1 MWKTSTLS
9 DQVYEHLLR
18 NISSGALP
26 GGSPLRELELV
37 DQLRVSR
44 TPIRE
49 ALARLAEYGL
59 VEMRPNRTS
68 FVRCL
73 RRQEIVNAYEV
84 REALE
89 GLAVKRAC
97 GKLTVADFAHL
108 EGLAPRGL
116 DVASPGHEIA
126 CYQLDLEL
134 HRLIA
139 TRSGNPILA
148 QEIRKLHDLLH
159 LTHRT
164 VVDRKEQVDVELRE
178 HLQILAALKAQDL
191 RASRQALLKHLRTGC
206 AFLVRCAFHGP
217 AGDETRAPDASSI
230 PAAVASA

>member
-191 RASRQALLKHLRTGC
+191 RASREALLKHLRTGC
-206 AFLVRCAFHGP
+206 AFLVRSAFHGSAR
-217 AGDETRAPDASSI
+217 AGGGWLGRSYDPFPGRIA
-230 PAAVASA
+230 